1 LLNNLLEK
9 LRESGIII
17 PVKKIVYIDDHKWH
31 LEDIK
36 KLVGEVFFIHAHG
49 DCNSFKTC
57 RELIT
62 KYLIRIR
69 RT

>member
-1 LLNNLLEK
+1 MTGLF
-9 LRESGIII
+9 I
-17 PVKKIVYIDDHKWH
+17 PVEKIVYIDDHKWH

-36 KLVGEVFFIHAHG
+36 KLVREVFFIYAHR

-62 KYLIRIR
+62 KYLSRIR